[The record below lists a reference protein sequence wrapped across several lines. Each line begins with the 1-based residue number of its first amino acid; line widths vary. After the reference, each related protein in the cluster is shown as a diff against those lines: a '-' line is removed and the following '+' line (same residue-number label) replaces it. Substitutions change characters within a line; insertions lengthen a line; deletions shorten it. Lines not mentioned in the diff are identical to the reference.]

1 MLVPGIGL
9 SSQTVFKSSRVLIIG
24 CGGLGCPVA
33 LYLAAAG
40 VGKLRVCDA
49 DTVEPSNLP
58 RQILHRE
65 SSSLGMNKADSIAK
79 SLAEINSQVE
89 VETVKELVKP
99 GQEQHLL
106 QDAVMQPSLVHVI
119 SAHIQLKRDCPRIHS
134 FTALLAV
141 HWAAAALSLGPSKQG
156 RGGPVRVAAKPPS
169 EA

>member
-1 MLVPGIGL
+1 MYDRSPCWRL
-9 SSQTVFKSSRVLIIG
+9 SDAIHTRKRVY
-24 CGGLGCPVA
+24 C
-33 LYLAAAG
+33 
-40 VGKLRVCDA
+40 
-49 DTVEPSNLP
+49 E
-58 RQILHRE
+58 
-65 SSSLGMNKADSIAK
+65 
-79 SLAEINSQVE
+79 
-89 VETVKELVKP
+89 ETVKELVKP